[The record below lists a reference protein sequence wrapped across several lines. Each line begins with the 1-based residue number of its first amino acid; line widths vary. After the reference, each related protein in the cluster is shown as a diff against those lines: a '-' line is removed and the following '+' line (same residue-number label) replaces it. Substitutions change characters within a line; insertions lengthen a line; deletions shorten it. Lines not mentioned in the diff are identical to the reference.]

1 MRDGQ
6 QLDYTLADLRE
17 LVEPYLG
24 LPCPFC
30 QALLTPG
37 NFSIDHADP
46 ASRRGSFSRDNL
58 IVCCLR
64 CNQTKGPL
72 TEEEFCCLIDLLNRF
87 QPEARQSVL
96 KRLYAGGRLVRG

>member
-1 MRDGQ
+1 MRKRSDRSLFMKRSANIFRHQGERVRRYGQ

-17 LVEPYLG
+17 LAEPCLG

-46 ASRRGSFSRDNL
+46 ASRRGSFARDNL

-72 TEEEFCCLIDLLNRF
+72 TEEEF
-87 QPEARQSVL
+87 
-96 KRLYAGGRLVRG
+96 